1 MRIVLD
7 TNVLIA
13 AFYRPLRGPSFSKD
27 VFDYVVDK
35 ETVVL
40 SPALLGEFREK
51 CGIKLKMPGL
61 LIEKLISLLQ
71 RRSETITPVPS
82 SFDGV
87 PTTLRDPNDRHVLA
101 LTLTVKADL
110 LLTWDKDLLVL
121 GKVGPT
127 RILTP
132 RQFWDALGQ

>member
-13 AFYRPLRGPSFSKD
+13 AFYEPLRGPSFSKD
-27 VFDYVVDK
+27 VFDFVLER

-40 SPALLGEFREK
+40 SPDIYDEFEK
-51 CGIKLKMPGL
+51 KCSKKLKMPAL
-61 LIEKLISLLQ
+61 LIKNLTALLKKKT
-71 RRSETITPVPS
+71 ETVRPTSP
-82 SFDGV
+82 SFDEV
-87 PTTLRDPNDRHVLA
+87 PLALRDPKDRHILA

-110 LLTWDKDLLVL
+110 LLTWDKDLLTL
-121 GKVGPT
+121 GEVGPT

-132 RQFWDALGQ
+132 REFWDEVGQ